1 MDGRQRSLKDSLQLR
16 LSLWLTGGILAVAVP
31 AAALSFAAAYDE
43 ANELQD
49 DTLRHVHA
57 LFDQHRLV
65 AAPLRA
71 ADSNPFA
78 GGDETRVVVQLLP
91 SQPLQSLGQ
100 PATDEPLQQLAALPD
115 GIHRRTIAGTA
126 YRILLQR
133 LATGERLAVAQ
144 PAAVRDEI
152 ALEGALRALLPLLVL
167 LPLLPLL
174 VVLMVR
180 RGFRPI
186 ATLAGDIDRRS
197 EHELQPLTPDF
208 LPSEMRPFV
217 TAINRLLERVAQA
230 MQAQRRFVAD
240 AAHELRS
247 PMTALSLQ
255 AEALAD
261 SELTPAA
268 QAKVAALRSGL
279 RRGRDLLEQLLSLAR
294 AQAASPPVIAVRVS
308 LLQVFR
314 LVLEDLMPLAQAR
327 NIDLGVTSDID
338 AAPLASEVDL
348 LLMVRNLVD
357 NAIRH
362 TPDGGRVDLAVL
374 TGADGIAVEVCD
386 TGPGI
391 APEERERV
399 FDPFYRTL
407 GNTHTGSGLGLSI
420 VATVARRLGAHVTL
434 DYADRQALAGLR
446 ASILFSR

>member
-1 MDGRQRSLKDSLQLR
+1 MDGRQRRLKDSLQLR

-31 AAALSFAAAYDE
+31 AAALSFGAAYDE

-49 DTLRHVHA
+49 DALRHVHA
-57 LFDQHRLV
+57 LFDQHRL
-65 AAPLRA
+65 AAGPARQ
-71 ADSNPFA
+71 DGDTPFA
-78 GGDETRVVVQLLP
+78 GGDEARVVVQLLP
-91 SQPLQSLGQ
+91 SQPLQAPDQ
-100 PATDEPLQQLAALPD
+100 AAVDDTLQQLAALPD
-115 GIHRRTIAGTA
+115 GIHRRTIAGTS
-126 YRILLQR
+126 YRILLRR

-152 ALEGALRALLPLLVL
+152 ALEGALRTLLPLLVL

-174 VVLMVR
+174 VLLLVR

-186 ATLAGDIDRRS
+186 AMLAQDIDRRS
-197 EHELQPLTPDF
+197 EHELQPLAPDF

-261 SELTPAA
+261 SGLPPDV
-268 QAKVAALRSGL
+268 QAKVATLRSGL

-294 AQAASPPVIAVRVS
+294 AQAAPPPAAVRVS

-327 NIDLGVTSDID
+327 DIDLGVTSDID

-374 TGADGIAVEVCD
+374 AGDGGIAVEVCD

-407 GNTHTGSGLGLSI
+407 GNAHTGSGLGLSI
-420 VATVARRLGAHVTL
+420 VATVARRLGARVTL

-446 ASILFSR
+446 ASILFGR

>member
-1 MDGRQRSLKDSLQLR
+1 MDGRQKHLKDSLQLR

-31 AAALSFAAAYDE
+31 AAALSFVAAYDE

-65 AAPLRA
+65 ATPLRA

-91 SQPLQSLGQ
+91 SQPVQAPDQ
-100 PATDEPLQQLAALPD
+100 RTADEPLQQLAALPD
-115 GIHRRTIAGTA
+115 GIHRRTIAGTP

-133 LATGERLAVAQ
+133 LSTGERLAVAQ
-144 PAAVRDEI
+144 AAAVRDEI
-152 ALEGALRALLPLLVL
+152 ALEGALRTLLPLLVL

-174 VVLMVR
+174 VVLMLR

-261 SELTPAA
+261 SDLSPAA
-268 QAKVAALRSGL
+268 QAKVATLRSGL

-294 AQAASPPVIAVRVS
+294 VQASPAPAAERVS
-308 LLQVFR
+308 LLHVFR

-374 TGADGIAVEVCD
+374 TGAEGISVEVCD
-386 TGPGI
+386 SGPGI

-399 FDPFYRTL
+399 FDPFYRAL
-407 GNTHTGSGLGLSI
+407 GNAHTGSGLGLSI
-420 VATVARRLGAHVTL
+420 VAAVARRLGARVTL
-434 DYADRQALAGLR
+434 DYVDRQVPAGLR